1 MEALEYELVKYLL
14 KSGHKNYEVLE
25 ARQAVQINVADEILT
40 SIEEDNITF
49 LNPVYN
55 QILQTYREQWQQLG
69 VGVEVPAEY
78 FVNHDNLTVSEKA
91 IDILFSDENY
101 VASEIWKQKDV
112 HVESEEEIL
121 SVGVPKAI
129 MLYRSKIIERMID
142 AQMQRLQSGE
152 LDEDEAAECMKQM
165 DQLNQMKLMFA
176 KGSQR
181 LIL

>member
-1 MEALEYELVKYLL
+1 
-14 KSGHKNYEVLE
+14 
-25 ARQAVQINVADEILT
+25 
-40 SIEEDNITF
+40 
-49 LNPVYN
+49 
-55 QILQTYREQWQQLG
+55 
-69 VGVEVPAEY
+69 
-78 FVNHDNLTVSEKA
+78 
-91 IDILFSDENY
+91 
-101 VASEIWKQKDV
+101 
-112 HVESEEEIL
+112 
-121 SVGVPKAI
+121 